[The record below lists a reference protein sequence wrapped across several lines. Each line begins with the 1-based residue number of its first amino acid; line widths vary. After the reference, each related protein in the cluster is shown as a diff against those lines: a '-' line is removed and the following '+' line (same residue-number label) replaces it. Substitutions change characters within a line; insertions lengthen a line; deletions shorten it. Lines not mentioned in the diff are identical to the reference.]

1 MGGTGGA
8 IHPRRGKIVQATW
21 LAVLLGTLL
30 GATPFAASAQD
41 ETGEAD
47 SSAGNANA
55 SVDSG
60 EDPKFEEAKARFRQ
74 GLSLA
79 RTGDC
84 RAALA
89 EFDASYNLVPRAST
103 LYNIAQCQEQLFRY
117 DLAVAYYE
125 RYLAEAESDAPDR
138 PAVEQAMRTLKNL
151 LGTISVASNV
161 EAEVWLGDRIVGQA
175 PGDVL
180 VPPGTHQL
188 ELRASGYLPSR
199 KEVQIAG
206 RQQITVSFDLEK
218 AEQQINQT
226 VEQNIEQHY
235 AVTRVEERGLS
246 PMIFWG
252 GLAGTMVAAGVGG
265 IFGLQAMQARD
276 DADNLD
282 PRLPKDDQISDI
294 EDNAL
299 LADIFFG
306 TAGVLAVASTVA
318 FLLTDWDGPESTPP
332 VQVDAQAL
340 RNGGTLTVR
349 GSF

>member
-1 MGGTGGA
+1 MGGTAGA
-8 IHPRRGKIVQATW
+8 TYQRRRHIVQAA
-21 LAVLLGTLL
+21 LFAMIF
-30 GATPFAASAQD
+30 FAASLTPAGRLVAQ
-41 ETGEAD
+41 TGSDAA
-47 SSAGNANA
+47 SSNGDAG
-55 SVDSG
+55 DTH
-60 EDPKFEEAKARFRQ
+60 EDPKFEEAKERFLQ
-74 GLSLA
+74 GLTLA
-79 RTGDC
+79 RAGDC

-89 EFDASYNLVPRAST
+89 EFDASYALVPRPST

-125 RYLAEAESDAPDR
+125 RYLSEAESDAPDR
-138 PAVEQAMRTLKNL
+138 PAVEQAMRTLSNL

-188 ELRASGYLPSR
+188 ELRADGYLPSR

-206 RQQITVSFDLEK
+206 RQRVEVRFEMEQ

-226 VEQNIEQHY
+226 VEQNIQQHY

-252 GLAGTMVAAGVGG
+252 GVAGTVVAAGVGG

-276 DADNLD
+276 DADNMD
-282 PRLPKDDQISDI
+282 PRLPKDDKISEI

-332 VQVDAQAL
+332 VRVDAQAG
-340 RNGGTLTVR
+340 RHGGTLTVR